1 MMVSKLLSSVLDKVS
16 EDNNAYRMKLRDLNK
31 TIDEKTTSLVGDVV
45 TLSNYTV
52 DFSNAVTNAK
62 DKLVNP
68 ISRIIESY
76 VIRDLRSV
84 ETVNEQFIDKINDK
98 IDGASISTSEEK
110 DNFIQNL
117 NSLLNEKYLEIVK
130 IKRIDFFN
138 DGINDDVESVV
149 NDFVSYL
156 KTSASFNK
164 QKLEDLMIAYK
175 NSLYEV
181 ISITLN
187 EISKLYLDNF
197 VNEITSSLN
206 VSLDV
211 NILEDKAYSSEPS
224 SRPYMPDIN
233 PVLES
238 EIPPVPE
245 VPAINGPE
253 IPEVPTI
260 MTDFNE
266 ENQSIVP
273 PVLNIPE
280 IEESA
285 AIPLDVPPI
294 APIEIVEEKNMDN
307 TKKLYDVEEILKIAK
322 SPVVTM
328 PVQEKKNEYLTISPI
343 ISKEESDKFDSE
355 FDEKEIVEE
364 MIARLTK
371 RLASI
376 NERQEKYNEEKRKL
390 EEDENFVNDLINSSN
405 AKKEELDKFEEELN
419 NKEKEIQEK
428 QRDLDKKINDVLPF
442 ADAIMKSEK
451 KEA

>member
-16 EDNNAYRMKLRDLNK
+16 EDNNAYRMKLRDLNR

-98 IDGASISTSEEK
+98 IDGASINSSEEK

-117 NSLLNEKYLEIVK
+117 NLLLNDKYLEIVQ
-130 IKRIDFFN
+130 IKRVDFLN
-138 DGINDDVESVV
+138 DGVNDDVESAI

-156 KTSASFNK
+156 KSFASFDD
-164 QKLEDLMIAYK
+164 QRLEDLMVAYK
-175 NSLYEV
+175 NSLYDI

-197 VNEITSSLN
+197 VSEITSSLN

-211 NILEDKAYSSEPS
+211 NVTEDKAYSNDDSF
-224 SRPYMPDIN
+224 RPYIPDIN
-233 PVLES
+233 PVLET

-245 VPAINGPE
+245 IPVITE
-253 IPEVPTI
+253 LEVPEVPTI
-260 MTDFNE
+260 MTELDE
-266 ENQSIVP
+266 ETQNVIP
-273 PVLNIPE
+273 PVPNVPE
-280 IEESA
+280 PEESEA
-285 AIPLDVPPI
+285 TLMDIPPI
-294 APIEIVEEKNMDN
+294 APIEIVEEKNVDDI
-307 TKKLYDVEEILKIAK
+307 KKPYDVEEILKIAK

-328 PVQEKKNEYLTISPI
+328 PVPEKKNEYLSVSPI
-343 ISKEESDKFDSE
+343 VSMEESDTFDSE

-390 EEDENFVNDLINSSN
+390 EDDENFVNDLISSSN

-419 NKEKEIQEK
+419 NKEKEIEEK

-451 KEA
+451 EA